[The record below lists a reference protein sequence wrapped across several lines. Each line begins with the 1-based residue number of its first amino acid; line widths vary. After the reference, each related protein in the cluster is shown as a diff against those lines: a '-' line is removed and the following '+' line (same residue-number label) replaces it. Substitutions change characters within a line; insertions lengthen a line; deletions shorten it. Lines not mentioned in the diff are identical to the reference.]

1 MICFAAVHLLR
12 QERKLLRR
20 FYDVRVGAVSV
31 TAFKALGGCS
41 VPRCGSRSSEPWIY
55 DEQRRNQRY
64 NCKTR
69 GQQPHSFCCHEITS
83 CKLFFCLCADIHR
96 QTNIMQNCYYYSL
109 EIMICQ

>member
-41 VPRCGSRSSEPWIY
+41 VPRCGADLPSPGFMTNSAAISAIIARPAVSSRILFAVMRLPPVNCSSVSVRIFTAKPIL
-55 DEQRRNQRY
+55 
-64 NCKTR
+64 CKTA
-69 GQQPHSFCCHEITS
+69 III
-83 CKLFFCLCADIHR
+83 A
-96 QTNIMQNCYYYSL
+96 
-109 EIMICQ
+109 